1 MNKSIAIADEII
13 ISKIH
18 LLRGQKVML
27 DKGLANLYNVTT
39 GNLNKTVRRNLKRFP
54 QEFMF
59 HLPEDEFKNMMFQNG
74 ISSWGD
80 TRKMPYAFTEQG
92 VAMLSSVLNSDKPLR

>member
-27 DKGLANLYNVTT
+27 DKDLANLYNVTT

-54 QEFMF
+54 QDFMF
-59 HLPEDEFKNMMFQNG
+59 HLTEDEFKKRMFQNG
-74 ISSWGD
+74 ISSLGRH
-80 TRKMPYAFTEQG
+80 TKNALCLYRTG
-92 VAMLSSVLNSDKPLR
+92 RSDVIKCIK